1 MATGILTMQQSIAAG
16 NDFDGTQP
24 VGDQVRAHG
33 INKYPEGATGGLFD
47 QLLLAPHSVRSV
59 ELKLGGQSAWTVHK
73 RDLDGREL
81 LIICGTTENDFLTTE
96 ADSFILTDGQT
107 LVVRTTGATAAL
119 MARVSVQ
126 AYR

>member
-1 MATGILTMQQSIAAG
+1 MATGILTQQQSVEAG
-16 NDFDGTQP
+16 YDFDGAAP
-24 VGDQVRAHG
+24 IGDWVRGNG
-33 INKYPEGATGGLFD
+33 IWKYPEGQVGGLF
-47 QLLLAPHSVRSV
+47 QLDLLSPHSVRAV

-96 ADSFILTDGQT
+96 ADSFIITDGQT
-107 LVVRTTGATAAL
+107 LVVRTTGAIAPL

>member
-16 NDFDGTQP
+16 SDFDGGTP
-24 VGDQVRAHG
+24 VGEQVRANG
-33 INKYPEGATGGLFD
+33 IWKYPEGITGGLF
-47 QLLLAPHSVRSV
+47 QLNLEAPHSVRAV
-59 ELKLGGQSAWTVHK
+59 EIKLGGQSAWTVHK
-73 RDLDGREL
+73 KDLDGREL

-96 ADSFILTDGQT
+96 SDSFILTDGQV

>member
-1 MATGILTMQQSIAAG
+1 MATGILTIQQSVSAG
-16 NDFDGTQP
+16 NDMDGTLP
-24 VGDQVRAHG
+24 SGDVVRAHG
-33 INKYPEGATGGLFD
+33 IWKYPQNGHGGLIDFK
-47 QLLLAPHSVRSV
+47 LEAPHSVRAV

-81 LIICGTTENDFLTTE
+81 LIICGKLETDFLTTE
-96 ADSFILTDGQT
+96 ADSFIMTDGQV
-107 LVVRTTGATAAL
+107 LVVRTTGATASL